1 MKEVAITGL
10 CHPWQ
15 EFIVAGMATTFLLT
29 GFFFLV
35 DPKGMWQL
43 FKDGIN
49 IFVID
54 VFKTWT
60 RGPVITPIILDD
72 NEGLEQRVM
81 DNTWKLDE
89 PKPAPIVPQTIPTC
103 GYIHVNG
110 QRMCADVVFQARL
123 GYRPRNP

>member
-1 MKEVAITGL
+1 
-10 CHPWQ
+10 
-15 EFIVAGMATTFLLT
+15 MATTFLLT
-29 GFFFLV
+29 GLFFLV

-60 RGPVITPIILDD
+60 RGPVITSIILDD

-89 PKPAPIVPQTIPTC
+89 TTC

-110 QRMCADVVFQARL
+110 QRMRADVVFQNFGL
-123 GYRPRNP
+123 D